1 MKNSPGTNYF
11 SPINDDVN
19 VALTSE
25 DFGNFHVAVL
35 AECSGNPNVVA
46 IDADTYAV
54 GCYIIRLDIVSG
66 NNVYVNQGTV
76 ASPSWILI
84 GTGSGGSET
93 LAQVSAASIT
103 QPDNTYTIPTDISVL
118 FNSTDALPNLNQI
131 AITADTLGYLGFL
144 NYGPG
149 DQEIHFD
156 VSWDGLTGEY
166 IAQNTA
172 IAAIIENGGN
182 LQFWTCNFQTVGMP
196 VTDVFQNNMNL
207 DAVGNW
213 WITGVAEDIGLTQS
227 WDFNNRLGFA
237 SDGTTIFNYHKS
249 NGPLTWGDVNQVANW
264 TWISIEDERSIVT
277 INGVQGIDFSGT
289 SFTGSGADDISISGG
304 FSGTPPVTFTITV
317 LQPTTYTIFTSPSP
331 SPDWTAGSTLTVTSG
346 PDIGATCQI
355 LFDGGTSEY
364 YIYNLSIMT
373 PLQIGDVL
381 DDGTGNTGTISVPG
395 GGPQDTYS
403 WSSTDGGTSG
413 GVPQFMQTTPT
424 PLFDGISVD
433 WTTNLGTH
441 VAGDQWTFSYS
452 FQVGRMAVFDGG
464 QLEIK
469 IGDVDSMQNSSLLTI
484 DDGQE
489 SLKYFSELGDWLDI
503 SPLSS
508 FTHAGNVVFDFGDID
523 GTTMA
528 PLMLS
533 MTSFGGS
540 FPSPFGIQAVI
551 QNTSDGNNYLYI
563 NREETFTGSSTR
575 TYAFGD
581 TQEILGLQLEIKDMS
596 GMFLIHERTASL
608 GDVLGNFDNT
618 VLSIYEGGFGSIGMA
633 FETNYGGSKN
643 ALFKISGGIGLISIG
658 DVNTAVNGTVFSVE
672 DSTETVTISAVNII
686 FPLLGGSGT
695 GYVAIDNTGL
705 LSFSDTFGW
714 SDITGTPTTLS
725 GYGIT
730 DSYPLS
736 GNPSGFLTSASSLS
750 WSNITGTPTTLAG
763 YGITDG
769 EMEIPS
775 GSFSQSVVAV
785 TTFSVTIPTQ
795 ASTAYQTFVTPT
807 NILSAAV
814 FYVTSKTTTSF
825 SVVYLTALTG
835 TVAFDWSII
844 N

>member
-1 MKNSPGTNYF
+1 MLFSSTRLSTPNS
-11 SPINDDVN
+11 
-19 VALTSE
+19 
-25 DFGNFHVAVL
+25 
-35 AECSGNPNVVA
+35 
-46 IDADTYAV
+46 
-54 GCYIIRLDIVSG
+54 
-66 NNVYVNQGTV
+66 
-76 ASPSWILI
+76 
-84 GTGSGGSET
+84 SGGSGN
-93 LAQVSAASIT
+93 IT
-103 QPDNTYTIPTDISVL
+103 GTIGV
-118 FNSTDALPNLNQI
+118 NQI
-131 AITADTLGYLGFL
+131 AFGSGVDDITGSDNLKYTGSQVLLNYVGTDAADELVMTNQGLGALGFL
-144 NYGPG
+144 NYGQA

-156 VSWDGLTGEY
+156 VTYNGNGTDQY
-166 IAQNTA
+166 IAHNDF
-172 IAAIIENGGN
+172 IAAIIESDNL
-182 LQFWTCNFQTVGMP
+182 LQFWTADSQTIGSPASGSWGSKM
-196 VTDVFQNNMNL
+196 TL
-207 DAVGNW
+207 DGDGNW
-213 WITGVAEDIGLTQS
+213 NIFGVANDQSDVAS
-227 WDFNNRLGFA
+227 WDFNGRQGFNESGDTVFDYTNLGNA
-237 SDGTTIFNYHKS
+237 G
-249 NGPLTWGDVNQVANW
+249 LVWGDVNQTGNW
-264 TWISIEDERSIVT
+264 TWINVDDDTSTVT
-277 INGVQGIDFSGT
+277 VNGVKGIDSSGT
-289 SFTGSGADDISISGG
+289 SFTGSGANDISLSGG

-317 LQPTTYTIFTSPSP
+317 LQPTTYTIITSPSP

-355 LFDGGTSEY
+355 LFDGGGGEY

-381 DDGTGNTGTISVPG
+381 DDGSGNTGTISVMG

-413 GVPQFMQTTPT
+413 GVPQFMQTSPS
-424 PLFDGISVD
+424 PLFDGILVD
-433 WTTNLGTH
+433 WTTDLGTH
-441 VAGDQWTFSYS
+441 VSGDQWTFGYS
-452 FQVGRMAVFDGG
+452 FQAGRMAVFNGG
-464 QLEIK
+464 QLEIR

-484 DDGQE
+484 NDGQE
-489 SLKYFSELGDWLDI
+489 SLEYSSELGQWLNI
-503 SPLSS
+503 SPVSQS
-508 FTHAGNVVFDFGDID
+508 GNVDFEFGDID
-523 GTTMA
+523 GVTTA

-533 MTSFGGS
+533 MSSFNQG
-540 FPSPFGIQAVI
+540 FPNPFGFEAVI
-551 QNTSDGNNYLYI
+551 QNTSDGNNYIYI
-563 NREETFTGSSTR
+563 QNENDFTGNNTQ

-581 TQEILGLQLEIKDMS
+581 TQGIDTFALEVGYDNSIFS
-596 GMFLIHERTASL
+596 FHNRTISL
-608 GDVLGNFDNT
+608 GDTKGMFDNS
-618 VLSIYEGGFGSIGMA
+618 VLSIYEGGFGTIGMA

-643 ALFKISGGIGLISIG
+643 ALFEISGSTGLISIG
-658 DVNTAVNGTVFSVE
+658 DVNTTVNGTVFSVE
-672 DSTETVTISAVNII
+672 DDTETATTSAVNII

-695 GYVAIDNTGL
+695 GYVAIDNAGL
-705 LSFSDTFGW
+705 LSFADTFGW

-750 WSNITGTPTTLAG
+750 WSKITGTPTTLAG

-775 GSFSQSVVAV
+775 GSFSQAVVAV

-835 TVAFDWSII
+835 TVAFDWSVI